1 MRTVGDI
8 GDLSSSPESAIKID
22 EIDHNPCV
30 AVGEIILTLQQQ
42 SLCRDD
48 VQEVDRTLRVTLPGG
63 RHVVFRKK

>member
-8 GDLSSSPESAIKID
+8 GDLSSFPESAIKID

-30 AVGEIILTLQQQ
+30 AVDEIILTLQQQ

-48 VQEVDRTLRVTLPGG
+48 VQEVDS
-63 RHVVFRKK
+63 KKVGALVR

>member
-30 AVGEIILTLQQQ
+30 AVGEIILTLQQR
-42 SLCRDD
+42 SLCRD
-48 VQEVDRTLRVTLPGG
+48 EAAWRV
-63 RHVVFRKK
+63 